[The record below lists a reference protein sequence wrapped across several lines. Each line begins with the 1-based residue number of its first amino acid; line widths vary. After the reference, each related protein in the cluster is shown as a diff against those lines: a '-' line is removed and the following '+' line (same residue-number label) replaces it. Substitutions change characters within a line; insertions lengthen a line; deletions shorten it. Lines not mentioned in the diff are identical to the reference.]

1 MNGDSIAAAPKLFIS
16 YSWSSPD
23 HEAWVLTFAGELVSQ
38 GVRVILDKWDLQPGH
53 DANAFMESMVTD
65 AEVTKVILICDERY
79 VQKSNHRSGGAG
91 IEAQILTP
99 ELYAKK
105 DQDKFVAVVR
115 ERDRNGRPCVPAY
128 YAGRIYIDL
137 SDPAIYPAEFE
148 RLLRWLWDK
157 PLFVRPE
164 LGKRPSFLVE
174 ENAKIKI
181 ASAVPFRRAFDA
193 IRSNHINAVAATVEY
208 FDTIVASMEEF
219 RISTNGKLFD
229 DLIVEK
235 ISEFTPYRNELIE
248 LLIAIARYQITPE
261 MIEAVHRFFERL
273 LPLLNRPE
281 TITSYNE
288 SDFDN
293 FRFIIHE
300 LFVYCVGCFIKFE
313 KFDAAN
319 YLIENEY
326 YHLQHNGSDPMR
338 SYIAFR
344 EHMKSLVYRNERLN
358 LRRLSVRADLL
369 VERNKGTGIDFKYL
383 MTADFVLYLRSL
395 GRDKWRMWWPE
406 TLLYTERFGGPFEI
420 FARAKSQ
427 RYFQRIKALLGVDD
441 KAQLGHALDK
451 IENEPNRI
459 PRWDYESIEPRQLIG
474 FDTIATVP

>member
-1 MNGDSIAAAPKLFIS
+1 MNGDSITAPKLFIS

-23 HEAWVLTFAGELVSQ
+23 HEAWVLSFAEELVSQ

-65 AEVTKVILICDERY
+65 PEVMKVIIICDEKY

-91 IEAQILTP
+91 IEAQIITP

-115 ERDRNGRPCVPAY
+115 ERDSNGRPCVPAY

-137 SDPAIYPAEFE
+137 SDPAIYAAEFE

-157 PLFVRPE
+157 PLFVRPD
-164 LGKRPSFLVE
+164 LGKRPSFLAE
-174 ENAKIKI
+174 DDAKIKI

-193 IRSNHINAVAATVEY
+193 IKSNHINAVAATVEY
-208 FDTIVASMEEF
+208 FDTIVIGMEEF
-219 RISTNGKLFD
+219 RISSKGTLFD

-235 ISEFTPYRNELIE
+235 IGEFTPYRNEMIE
-248 LLIAIARYQITPE
+248 LLIAITQYQVTSE

-273 LPLLNRPE
+273 LPLLHRTE
-281 TITSYNE
+281 AITSWNE

-300 LFVYCVGCFIKFE
+300 LFLYCIGCFIKFE

-319 YLIENEY
+319 YFIENEY
-326 YHLQHNGSDPMR
+326 YGLQYSGSDPMR

-358 LRRLSVRADLL
+358 LRRLSVRADML

-383 MTADFVLYLRSL
+383 MMADFVLYLRSQNKDM
-395 GRDKWRMWWPE
+395 RRMWWPE

-427 RYFQRIKALLGVDD
+427 RYFQRIKALLGVHD
-441 KAQLGHALDK
+441 KAELGLVLNE
-451 IENEPNRI
+451 IENDRNRI
-459 PRWDYESIEPRQLIG
+459 PRWDFESIEPRRLIG
-474 FDTIATVP
+474 FDAIATVP